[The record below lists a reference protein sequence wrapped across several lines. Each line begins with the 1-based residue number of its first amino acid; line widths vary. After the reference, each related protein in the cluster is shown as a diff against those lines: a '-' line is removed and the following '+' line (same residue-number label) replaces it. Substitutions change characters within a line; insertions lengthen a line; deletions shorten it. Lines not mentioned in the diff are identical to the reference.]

1 MAEKT
6 LVELISALPEEIQFV
21 LRMHYLRGL
30 SADEIAETL
39 HVPVDTVARIIANG
53 RALLARELGLK

>member
-6 LVELISALPEEIQFV
+6 LAELISALPEEFQIV
-21 LRMHYLRGL
+21 LKMHYLRGL
-30 SADEIAETL
+30 SADEIAEKL
-39 HVPVDTVARIIANG
+39 QIPVATVVRVITNG

>member
-6 LVELISALPEEIQFV
+6 LAELISALPEEFQIV
-21 LRMHYLRGL
+21 LKMHYLRGL
-30 SADEIAETL
+30 STEEIAEKL
-39 HVPVDTVARIIANG
+39 NVPVVTVARIISNG

>member
-30 SADEIAETL
+30 STEEIAETL

>member
-6 LVELISALPEEIQFV
+6 LAELISALPEEFQIV
-21 LRMHYLRGL
+21 LKMYYLRGL
-30 SADEIAETL
+30 SAEEIAEKL
-39 HVPVDTVARIIANG
+39 QIPVATIVRVITNG

>member
-6 LVELISALPEEIQFV
+6 LAELISALPEEFQIV
-21 LRMHYLRGL
+21 LKMHYLRGL
-30 SADEIAETL
+30 SAEEIAEKLQIPVATL
-39 HVPVDTVARIIANG
+39 VRVITNG

>member
-6 LVELISALPEEIQFV
+6 LAELISALPEEFQIV
-21 LRMHYLRGL
+21 LKMHYLRGL
-30 SADEIAETL
+30 SAEEIAEKL
-39 HVPVDTVARIIANG
+39 QIPVATVVRVITNG

>member
-6 LVELISALPEEIQFV
+6 LAELISALPEEFQIV
-21 LRMHYLRGL
+21 LKMHYLRGL
-30 SADEIAETL
+30 SPDEIAEKL
-39 HVPVDTVARIIANG
+39 QIPVATVVRVITNG

>member
-30 SADEIAETL
+30 STDEIAETL

>member
-6 LVELISALPEEIQFV
+6 LAELISALPEEFQIV
-21 LRMHYLRGL
+21 LKMHYLRGL
-30 SADEIAETL
+30 SAEEIAEKL
-39 HVPVDTVARIIANG
+39 QIPVATIVRVITNG

>member
-1 MAEKT
+1 MADKT
-6 LVELISALPEEIQFV
+6 LAELISALPEEIQFV

-30 SADEIAETL
+30 SAEEIAETL
-39 HVPVDTVARIIANG
+39 HVPIDTVVRIIANG